1 MHILIADS
9 LSSEVIMQTITS
21 YKVVYVDSYGDLKD
35 IDFTDETEARNF
47 ASSVNASEIFKVQML
62 GSIERI

>member
-1 MHILIADS
+1 MRII
-9 LSSEVIMQTITS
+9 IT
-21 YKVVYVDSYGDLKD
+21 YKVVYVDSYGDIKD

-47 ASSVNASEIFKVQML
+47 ASSVNTSEIFKVQIL

>member
-1 MHILIADS
+1 MR
-9 LSSEVIMQTITS
+9 TITT
-21 YKVVYVDSYGDLKD
+21 YKVVYVDSYGDIKD

-47 ASSVNASEIFKVQML
+47 AFSVNASEIFKVQML